1 MICID
6 DIDLESLLGRAPA
19 SIDET
24 AVAEFLRGR
33 SVLVTGAGGS
43 IGSELCRQIVRF
55 APARLVLF
63 DRAEDNLFRV
73 HQAVPSGEPEIGD
86 VCDRARIET
95 IFVAHRPDV
104 VLHTAAYK
112 HVPMMERSAQQAV
125 RNNVIGTQTVA
136 DVASVFGA
144 NSFVMVSTDKAV
156 NPSSV
161 MGATKRLAEM
171 YVRAMHTRSRTHFT
185 TVRFGNVL
193 GSAGS
198 VVPTFL
204 KQINQGGPV
213 TVTHPDMVRYFMTI
227 PEACRLILQAA
238 AMERGG
244 ETFVLDMGKP
254 LRVLDL
260 AREIIRRAGRDV
272 EIIFTGVRPGE
283 KLVEELSREGLLPT
297 TVPGILVGHLGA
309 VRIEDA
315 IASINRVL
323 GDGDVRA
330 RLFEAVK

>member
-1 MICID
+1 M
-6 DIDLESLLGRAPA
+6 
-19 SIDET
+19 
-24 AVAEFLRGR
+24 
-33 SVLVTGAGGS
+33 
-43 IGSELCRQIVRF
+43 
-55 APARLVLF
+55 
-63 DRAEDNLFRV
+63 
-73 HQAVPSGEPEIGD
+73 
-86 VCDRARIET
+86 
-95 IFVAHRPDV
+95 
-104 VLHTAAYK
+104 
-112 HVPMMERSAQQAV
+112 
-125 RNNVIGTQTVA
+125 
-136 DVASVFGA
+136 
-144 NSFVMVSTDKAV
+144 
-156 NPSSV
+156 
-161 MGATKRLAEM
+161 
-171 YVRAMHTRSRTHFT
+171 
-185 TVRFGNVL
+185 RFGNVL